1 LKRSICGDSPFSIF
15 TILNSY
21 NRNEYLTRISD
32 LVEEEFQDNLYDEI
46 KRKARETLSNS
57 TQNQQLAQLT
67 AFIISMN
74 RLKLVP
80 FDRCPSRLPGYSS
93 TIYQNSTTRSCF
105 CQTGYKLI
113 RSISRVTRI
122 AFDQIRSMLLGK
134 ILYTPNTPAYVEL
147 VKKINTTFSNVD
159 NMGQLIGNIAYLLEN
174 VLNDLNTD
182 SIDNLF
188 QQINQLIASFLNLN
202 FSFEI
207 KSLINQTKLIVE
219 ILKFIRNSIECVEL
233 NKFMSYSNEY
243 EAVEA
248 GLNLIDRSA
257 FWSLIVFDNPEEVD
271 PVTNTTKLPKILKY
285 KIRMNAYHV
294 HDTFRTEDRF
304 YTYSRTDCIV
314 CNLYFL
320 FGFIYLQDL
329 TEKAII
335 ETKTNKSQNYGI
347 IGQMHPYPCY
357 VNDKFMNVL
366 SRTLPLFMVLAWIY
380 TVAMMV
386 KDIVYEKEKRLKEF
400 MRVMG
405 LSNGI
410 HWASWFITSF
420 VTMFFIAIFL
430 CIIIKYGKVTQFS
443 DLSALLVFFCCF
455 TIATISE

>member
-1 LKRSICGDSPFSIF
+1 MK
-15 TILNSY
+15 NST
-21 NRNEYLTRISD
+21 NN
-32 LVEEEFQDNLYDEI
+32 EI
-46 KRKARETLSNS
+46 KVRARDTWSNS
-57 TQNQQLAQLT
+57 TENQQLIKLT
-67 AFIISMN
+67 AFFQSLNI
-74 RLKLVP
+74 LKQVP
-80 FDRCPSRLPGYSS
+80 SNKCPSKLPGYSYS
-93 TIYQNSTTRSCF
+93 LYQNSTTKSCF
-105 CQTGYKLI
+105 CQTGYNLI
-113 RSISRVTRI
+113 RSISRATKF
-122 AFDQIRSMLLGK
+122 AFDQMRSMLLGK
-134 ILYTPNTPAYVEL
+134 ILFTPNTPAYVEL
-147 VKKINTTFSNVD
+147 IQKINTTFSNID
-159 NMGQLIGNIAYLLEN
+159 KMGQIVGNIADLLEN
-174 VLNDLNTD
+174 TLNDF
-182 SIDNLF
+182 NLTEDTNIESF
-188 QQINQLIASFLNLN
+188 SQQINTLISSIPNLNLT
-202 FSFEI
+202 FQI
-207 KSLINQTKLIVE
+207 KPLINQAKLIIE
-219 ILKFIRNSIECVEL
+219 ILKFIRNSIDCVEL
-233 NKFMSYSNEY
+233 NKFVSYSNENQ
-243 EAVEA
+243 AVED
-248 GLNLIDRSA
+248 GLNLIDRNA
-257 FWSLIVFDNPEEVD
+257 FWSLIVFDNQEEID

-294 HDTFRTEDRF
+294 HDTSFTQDKF
-304 YTYSRTDCIV
+304 YTYSRTDCIY

-320 FGFIYLQDL
+320 YGFIYIQDL

-420 VTMFFIAIFL
+420 ITMFFIAIFL

-455 TIATISE
+455 TIATISKLF